1 MMLSWEADELVREFV
16 QKSRTDKWKCER
28 DSQLIEETVTR
39 ESEHSEA
46 ADSRVLVRLPSA
58 RSAELAVAEAS
69 LKI

>member
-1 MMLSWEADELVREFV
+1 MLSWEADELVREFV

-28 DSQLIEETVTR
+28 DSQLIEMVTR